1 MQLLLAKAPIVLTLT
16 SRAKGTEKHAKK
28 FLKPLSNSEFTS
40 SVEGFKG

>member
-28 FLKPLSNSEFTS
+28 VFKTIVEFR
-40 SVEGFKG
+40 VHFICGGF